1 MCFLETKNLMTD
13 TVTKIS
19 HLDQDE
25 TGLYSGVSEV
35 KEEVKHMN
43 YIKHDSDDGPSP
55 MHS

>member
-1 MCFLETKNLMTD
+1 MTD

-25 TGLYSGVSEV
+25 TVLYSGVSEV